1 METFKIKMPI
11 RLRSRNVHLAYK
23 VMGLDESYQGKSV
36 CRQEMKPWAPLAL
49 RGAGDEEE
57 LSDL

>member
-1 METFKIKMPI
+1 MPI

-36 CRQEMKPWAPLAL
+36 CRQEMKSWAPLAL